1 MYRIRYHE
9 QVLGLQ
15 TIVCSSRNGIAWRQ
29 ETDRGIECR
38 KIGLNK
44 LRGYKILELLSKSNY
59 LFARDAHPHI
69 TSANELYINLKTMLA
84 KFLRSTKVKQK
95 QTLPN
100 IKLATD
106 ESFFAHSYCFNWY
119 FLYLCTCVYLLQRD
133 VLVPGFEKVWY
144 KIRKQ
149 IPHGV

>member
-1 MYRIRYHE
+1 MHYYTPE
-9 QVLGLQ
+9 VSVSLFYTKLFQSLVQVH
-15 TIVCSSRNGIAWRQ
+15 
-29 ETDRGIECR
+29 
-38 KIGLNK
+38 
-44 LRGYKILELLSKSNY
+44 

-106 ESFFAHSYCFNWY
+106 ESF
-119 FLYLCTCVYLLQRD
+119 LLILTALID
-133 VLVPGFEKVWY
+133 IF
-144 KIRKQ
+144 
-149 IPHGV
+149 IPLHLRISLAKR